1 VDRLNPIT
9 VLAVGLSGVLGDI
22 LRREAAQH
30 GGVRFVGE
38 VDAAEQLVP
47 ELRRAPAEL
56 VLYALE
62 DGVTPKLFRDVLALA
77 PDTRVLAIE
86 EDGRR
91 ASLFLGDVS
100 ALELLQLIHSIRRT
114 QPAT

>member
-1 VDRLNPIT
+1 LDPIT

-22 LRREAAQH
+22 LRREAARH
-30 GGVRFVGE
+30 GGVKFVG
-38 VDAAEQLVP
+38 DIDKAEELVP
-47 ELRRAPAEL
+47 ELRRAHAEL

-62 DGVTPKLFRDVLALA
+62 NGATPKLFRDVLAES

-91 ASLFLGDVS
+91 ASLFLGELS
-100 ALELLQLIHSIRRT
+100 PLELLQLIHSITRT